1 MIRINLLGRG
11 KVRKAVKARK
21 IRTASNQALQLI
33 MAVSVIVISVAVV
46 YFWQRALVNQDAE
59 VSRQI
64 VLAKREKVRQE
75 GLLKENEAFEKRRKL
90 LETRINVIES
100 LKKNQSGPVRVLDV
114 LSTCIQQ
121 SEGVWLRDLTQ
132 KDNQITINGTAK
144 GSPDNI
150 ADFMTNL
157 IRVGN
162 FRNVNLVN
170 LQEDNNR
177 YTFSITFEGDILAQ
191 GTPITTSGSNS

>member
-11 KVRKAVKARK
+11 KVKAVKAK
-21 IRTASNQALQLI
+21 KLRTASNQAIQLI
-33 MAVSVIVISVAVV
+33 MAISVVVISVGIVF
-46 YFWQRALVNQDAE
+46 FWERALVKQE
-59 VSRQI
+59 EEITRQI
-64 VLAKREKVRQE
+64 VQAKKEKVRQE

-114 LSTCIQQ
+114 LSDCIQQ
-121 SEGVWLRDLTQ
+121 SEGIWLRELTQ
-132 KDNQITINGTAK
+132 KDNMITINGTAV

-157 IRVGN
+157 VRVGN
-162 FRNVNLVN
+162 FRNVNLIN
-170 LQEDNNR
+170 LLEDNNH
-177 YTFSITFEGDILAQ
+177 YTFSITFEGNLMA
-191 GTPITTSGSNS
+191 GGPPATS

>member
-11 KVRKAVKARK
+11 KVKAVKARK
-21 IRTASNQALQLI
+21 IRTASNQAMQLI
-33 MAVSVIVISVAVV
+33 MALSVVVISVGIV
-46 YFWQRALVNQDAE
+46 YFWERALVQQEEE

-64 VLAKREKVRQE
+64 VQAKKEKVRQE
-75 GLLKENEAFEKRRKL
+75 GLLKENEIFEKRRKL

-114 LSTCIQQ
+114 LSDCIQQ
-121 SEGVWLRDLTQ
+121 SEGVWLRELTQ
-132 KDNQITINGTAK
+132 KDNVITINGTAV

-150 ADFMTNL
+150 ADFLTNL
-157 IRVGN
+157 VRVGN

-170 LQEDNNR
+170 LQEDSNR
-177 YTFSITFEGDILAQ
+177 YTFSITFEGDLMA
-191 GTPITTSGSNS
+191 GVAPAT

>member
-11 KVRKAVKARK
+11 KVRAVKAKK
-21 IRTASNQALQLI
+21 IRSASNQAIQLI
-33 MAVSVIVISVAVV
+33 MAISVVVISVGIVF
-46 YFWQRALVNQDAE
+46 FWERALVKQEEE

-64 VLAKREKVRQE
+64 VQAKKEKVRQE

-114 LSTCIQQ
+114 LSDCIQQ
-121 SEGVWLRDLTQ
+121 SEGVWLRELTQ
-132 KDNQITINGTAK
+132 KDNTITINGTAV

-157 IRVGN
+157 VRVGN

-170 LQEDNNR
+170 LLEDNR
-177 YTFSITFEGDILAQ
+177 HYTFSITFEGDLMA
-191 GTPITTSGSNS
+191 GSLPATS

>member
-11 KVRKAVKARK
+11 KVKAVKARK
-21 IRTASNQALQLI
+21 IRTASNQALQII
-33 MAVSVIVISVAVV
+33 MAVSVVVISVGVV
-46 YFWQRALVNQDAE
+46 YFWQRALVSQDAE

-114 LSTCIQQ
+114 LSTCVQQ

-132 KDNQITINGTAK
+132 KDNQITINGTAM

-177 YTFSITFEGDILAQ
+177 YTFSITFEGELMAQ
-191 GTPITTSGSNS
+191 GTPTTPSTSDS

>member
-11 KVRKAVKARK
+11 KVKAVKAKK
-21 IRTASNQALQLI
+21 IRTASNQAIQLI
-33 MAVSVIVISVAVV
+33 MAISVVVISVGIVF
-46 YFWQRALVNQDAE
+46 FWERALVKQEEE

-64 VLAKREKVRQE
+64 VQAKKEKVRQE

-114 LSTCIQQ
+114 LSDCIQQ
-121 SEGVWLRDLTQ
+121 SEGVWLRELTQ
-132 KDNQITINGTAK
+132 KDNMITINGTAV

-157 IRVGN
+157 VRVGN

-170 LQEDNNR
+170 LMEDNNH
-177 YTFSITFEGDILAQ
+177 YTFSITFEGDLMA
-191 GTPITTSGSNS
+191 GGAPATS

>member
-11 KVRKAVKARK
+11 RVKAVKARK
-21 IRTASNQALQLI
+21 IRSASNQALQLI
-33 MAVSVIVISVAVV
+33 MAISVIVISVAVV

-59 VSRQI
+59 ISRQI

-114 LSTCIQQ
+114 LSTCVQQ

-132 KDNQITINGTAK
+132 KENQITINGTAM

-157 IRVGN
+157 IKVGN

-191 GTPITTSGSNS
+191 GTPPTTPASNS

>member
-1 MIRINLLGRG
+1 
-11 KVRKAVKARK
+11 VV
-21 IRTASNQALQLI
+21 
-33 MAVSVIVISVAVV
+33 VISVGIVF
-46 YFWQRALVNQDAE
+46 FWERALVKQE
-59 VSRQI
+59 EEISRQI
-64 VLAKREKVRQE
+64 VQAKKEKVRQE

-114 LSTCIQQ
+114 LSDCIQQ
-121 SEGVWLRDLTQ
+121 SEGIWLRELTQ
-132 KDNQITINGTAK
+132 KDNMITINGTAV

-157 IRVGN
+157 VRVGN

-170 LQEDNNR
+170 LMEDNNH
-177 YTFSITFEGDILAQ
+177 YTFSITFEGDLMA
-191 GTPITTSGSNS
+191 GGAPATS

>member
-11 KVRKAVKARK
+11 KVKAVKAKK
-21 IRTASNQALQLI
+21 IRTASNQAMQLI
-33 MAVSVIVISVAVV
+33 MAISVIVISVGIV
-46 YFWQRALVNQDAE
+46 YFWEKALVKQE
-59 VSRQI
+59 EEISRQI
-64 VLAKREKVRQE
+64 VQAKKEKIRQE

-114 LSTCIQQ
+114 LSDCIQQ
-121 SEGVWLRDLTQ
+121 SEGVWLKELTQ
-132 KDNQITINGTAK
+132 KDNLITINGTAM

-157 IRVGN
+157 VRVGN

-177 YTFSITFEGDILAQ
+177 YTFSITFEGDLMA
-191 GTPITTSGSNS
+191 GGAPTTSSPVNS

>member
-11 KVRKAVKARK
+11 KVKAVKAKK
-21 IRTASNQALQLI
+21 IRTASNQAMQLI
-33 MAVSVIVISVAVV
+33 MAISVIVISVGIV
-46 YFWQRALVNQDAE
+46 YFWERALVKQEEE

-64 VLAKREKVRQE
+64 VQAKKEKVRQE
-75 GLLKENEAFEKRRKL
+75 GMLKENEAFEKRRKL

-114 LSTCIQQ
+114 LSDCIQQ
-121 SEGVWLRDLTQ
+121 SEGVWLRELTQ
-132 KDNQITINGTAK
+132 KDNLITINGTAM

-157 IRVGN
+157 VRVGN
-162 FRNVNLVN
+162 FKNVNLVN
-170 LQEDNNR
+170 LQEENNR
-177 YTFSITFEGDILAQ
+177 YTFSITFEGDLMAG
-191 GTPITTSGSNS
+191 GTPATS

>member
-11 KVRKAVKARK
+11 KVKAVKARK
-21 IRTASNQALQLI
+21 IRTASNQAIQLI
-33 MAVSVIVISVAVV
+33 MAISVVVISVGIVF
-46 YFWQRALVNQDAE
+46 FWERALVKQEEE

-64 VLAKREKVRQE
+64 VQAKKEKVRQE

-114 LSTCIQQ
+114 LSDCIQQ
-121 SEGVWLRDLTQ
+121 SEGIWLRELTQ
-132 KDNQITINGTAK
+132 KDN
-144 GSPDNI
+144 
-150 ADFMTNL
+150 MTNL
-157 IRVGN
+157 VRVGN

-170 LQEDNNR
+170 LMEDNNH
-177 YTFSITFEGDILAQ
+177 YTFSITFEGDLMA
-191 GTPITTSGSNS
+191 GGAPATS

>member
-11 KVRKAVKARK
+11 KVKAVKARK
-21 IRTASNQALQLI
+21 IRTASNQALQII
-33 MAVSVIVISVAVV
+33 MAISVVVISIGVV
-46 YFWQRALVNQDAE
+46 YFWQRALIKQDEE

-64 VLAKREKVRQE
+64 VLAKKEKVRQE
-75 GLLKENEAFEKRRKL
+75 GLLKDNEAFEKRRKL

-100 LKKNQSGPVRVLDV
+100 LKKNQSGPVRVLDI
-114 LSTCIQQ
+114 LSDCIQQ

-132 KDNQITINGTAK
+132 KDNLITINGTAM

-177 YTFSITFEGDILAQ
+177 YTFSITFEGDLMAQ
-191 GTPITTSGSNS
+191 GAPSTSTAANS